1 MSNRETLRTVSLF
14 WGFVFCHLIRLRGFA
29 ARCLLQLG
37 LIHAFVGR
45 TVNRQQGASKSEHS
59 QGVACFLLEHG
70 LIRFLSLVTR
80 KNESRKVMLMN
91 PILSRLR
98 QTIITANTKSIMS

>member
-14 WGFVFCHLIRLRGFA
+14 GGSVFCHLIRLRGVA
-29 ARCLLQLG
+29 PRCSLQLG
-37 LIHAFVGR
+37 QIHVLAGR
-45 TVNRQQGASKSEHS
+45 TGNRQQGASKSERS
-59 QGVACFLLEHG
+59 QSVACFLLEHG
-70 LIRFLSLVTR
+70 LIRFLELVTH